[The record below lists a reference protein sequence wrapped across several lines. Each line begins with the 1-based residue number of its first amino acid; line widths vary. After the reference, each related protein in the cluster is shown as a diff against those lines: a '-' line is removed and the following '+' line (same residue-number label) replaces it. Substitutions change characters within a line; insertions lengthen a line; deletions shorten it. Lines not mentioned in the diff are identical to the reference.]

1 MLRRKKTNFLPVF
14 LKGEIFFC
22 LFNFAPLRLCGFALK
37 LFLVAMIVTTLH
49 FTAFATTPDEYRHK
63 IDSTKKHVEELLETV
78 AKSESSNRDTQ
89 QENEIIARIRTDLPA
104 SEKVE
109 WPGGSVETANQWL
122 LDRMSEFQDEAD
134 STKRAIL
141 LTAVSERLRAIAE
154 SIDDLDKATASQQTK
169 DQDKQK
175 LAEILRR
182 QEYQKPQA
190 AEESLFQRWWRE
202 FWDWVES
209 LFPKAPALPN
219 APSGLGSLQ
228 FGLQILVYLVV
239 IGLIGFLIYKFAP
252 YLMGRFGGKVKKEK
266 QDRVILGERIGED
279 ASASDLFSEAELLA
293 REGNLRAAIRKGYIA
308 MLCDLSDRNI
318 VRLARHKTNRD
329 YLRDVRKNDSLFE
342 NMTGLT
348 RNFETNWYGLR
359 TTEPADWED
368 FRTRYLQTIANVR
381 N

>member
-1 MLRRKKTNFLPVF
+1 M
-14 LKGEIFFC
+14 IFASQSKI
-22 LFNFAPLRLCGFALK
+22 LGIILQSSFAAVLMWAGTLSAL
-37 LFLVAMIVTTLH
+37 
-49 FTAFATTPDEYRHK
+49 ATTPDEYQQT
-63 IDSTKKHVEELLETV
+63 IDSTEKRVEELLETV
-78 AKSESSNRDTQ
+78 AKSELGSRDTQ
-89 QENEIIARIRTDLPA
+89 HENEIIALIRKELPA
-104 SEKVE
+104 SEKID

-122 LDRMSEFQDEAD
+122 LDKVGEFQGEGD
-134 STKRAIL
+134 STKRAVI
-141 LTAVSERLRAIAE
+141 LTAVSERLRAISE
-154 SIDDLDKATASQQTK
+154 TIDDLDEAAASQQTK

-190 AEESLFQRWWRE
+190 AEESLFQKWWRE

-219 APSGLGSLQ
+219 APSGMGSLQ
-228 FGLQILVYLVV
+228 FGLQILIYLVV

-252 YLMGRFGGKVKKEK
+252 YLMGRFGGKVKKGK
-266 QDRVILGERIGED
+266 QDRVILGERIGDDE
-279 ASASDLFSEAELLA
+279 SATDLFSEAERLA

>member
-1 MLRRKKTNFLPVF
+1 MRMVLSGHNKIVRAILRSSFAAMLLWA
-14 LKGEIFFC
+14 G
-22 LFNFAPLRLCGFALK
+22 AYS
-37 LFLVAMIVTTLH
+37 
-49 FTAFATTPDEYRHK
+49 AFATTPDDYRHK

-78 AKSESSNRDTQ
+78 AKSELGSRDSQ
-89 QENEIIARIRTDLPA
+89 QENEIIARIRKELPA
-104 SEKVE
+104 SEKIE

-122 LDRMSEFQDEAD
+122 LDKLGEFQNEPD
-134 STKRAIL
+134 STKRAVL
-141 LTAVSERLRAIAE
+141 LTAVSERLRAISE
-154 SIDDLDKATASQQTK
+154 SIDELDKATASQQTK

-182 QEYQKPQA
+182 QEYQKPEA

-202 FWDWVES
+202 FWDWVGS

-219 APSGLGSLQ
+219 APAGMGSLQ

-252 YLMGRFGGKVKKEK
+252 YLLGRFGGKVKKEK

-279 ASASDLFSEAELLA
+279 ESASDLFSEAELLA
-293 REGNLRAAIRKGYIA
+293 RQGNLRAAIRKGYIA
-308 MLCDLSDRNI
+308 MLCDLGDRNI
-318 VRLARHKTNRD
+318 VRIARHKTNRD
-329 YLRDVRKNDSLFE
+329 YLRDVRKDDSLFE

-368 FRTRYLQTIANVR
+368 FRTGYLQTIANVR